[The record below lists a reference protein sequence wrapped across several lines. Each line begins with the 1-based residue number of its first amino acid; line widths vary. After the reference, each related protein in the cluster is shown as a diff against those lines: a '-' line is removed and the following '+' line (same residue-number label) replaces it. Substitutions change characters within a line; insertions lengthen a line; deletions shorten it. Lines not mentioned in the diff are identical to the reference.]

1 MDKEERRKQIKIIMK
16 TLVDER
22 RIMQSE
28 LRSLKVELWYI
39 NGHYDKTWEEKYK
52 KKN

>member
-1 MDKEERRKQIKIIMK
+1 MDKEERRKQIKKDMK
-16 TLVDER
+16 YLVEQR
-22 RIMQSE
+22 NIMQSE